1 MLEQCICTHAR
12 THARTH
18 THTHYPDQLST
29 PVNTATFSNSTTA
42 VLTVSFDP
50 QCCNT
55 AQLNVD
61 TTTNSSS
68 ATTPV
73 VLPVDSTD
81 PTNTAIVITDITEGV
96 SYTASIWSVCR
107 DANNLLEDSGVL
119 VVNFMTNGEY
129 VHPCVHM
136 SVYVPAGVCMH
147 VHACVLAC
155 VEVCIQHTYVHI
167 PTILCWR
174 LCMKYLYMSYLKYT
188 FLCSPPRSLACNLYQ
203 CNTLH

>member
-1 MLEQCICTHAR
+1 MYVCIGASTVFVKTSHLCINCYLFVLTGYYMYICIHSMYNISYECT
-12 THARTH
+12 
-18 THTHYPDQLST
+18 YPDQLPT

-61 TTTNSSS
+61 ITTNSSS

-73 VLPVDSTD
+73 VHSVDSTD
-81 PTNTAIVITDITEGV
+81 PTNTTIVITDITEGV

-119 VVNFMTNGEY
+119 VVNFMTYGEC
-129 VHPCVHM
+129 VHLYVHM
-136 SVYVPAGVCMH
+136 SVCTCRCVH

-155 VEVCIQHTYVHI
+155 VEVCIQYTYVHI
-167 PTILCWR
+167 LAILCW
-174 LCMKYLYMSYLKYT
+174 
-188 FLCSPPRSLACNLYQ
+188 
-203 CNTLH
+203 

>member
-1 MLEQCICTHAR
+1 MYL
-12 THARTH
+12 
-18 THTHYPDQLST
+18 PNQLPT

-61 TTTNSSS
+61 ITTTSSS

-81 PTNTAIVITDITEGV
+81 PTNTTIVITDITEGV

-119 VVNFMTNGEY
+119 VVNITTNGEW
-129 VHPCVHM
+129 VHPCVP
-136 SVYVPAGVCMH
+136 SVCACRCVCMH

-155 VEVCIQHTYVHI
+155 GGVHTAYICTYTYNIVLVIVYKVPLHVLLEI
-167 PTILCWR
+167 YILV
-174 LCMKYLYMSYLKYT
+174 LSTKVTYM
-188 FLCSPPRSLACNLYQ
+188 
-203 CNTLH
+203 